1 MENNYTWG
9 EYIKDYWFLLRG
21 RRVAFVF
28 YTILRALSDLAPF
41 AIAYFLGQII
51 DFFTNYN
58 AGESLSPFYLYIIS
72 IAFVGATQV
81 WLRFYSKVRMQTIA
95 AKIRKETRILAMNK
109 LVELD
114 LKWHEEEDTGS
125 KIQKINH
132 GGESVYQGLKDFS
145 NAGITILISVFGALI
160 LFLTINPKYFLFA
173 ITYSVLYFFGEKQ
186 FNKKLS
192 WIQDE
197 LNKIKER
204 VSGKITESASNINS
218 IKALGLNEKIN
229 ENTLKQEDEYY
240 NVWKKSRN
248 ISQNKFK
255 TLKIFSAIIYASFIL
270 LLGLDFVQGIIS
282 LGSIYVFASYFGKLK
297 GSLGNITNEMSNF
310 ISVKSGVGRF
320 MTIIGI
326 KKLEDESKLQNFPTN
341 WKRIE
346 FKNVTFKYK
355 DKYVLKDF
363 KLVINRG
370 DKIGIVGKSGTG
382 KSTIAKL
389 LLKLYKPERG
399 EILIDSKNINKINQ
413 QTITQNISL
422 VMQEP
427 EMFNTTMLE
436 NITITSIKQEP
447 KLIEKAIK
455 TAKLKPVIQKLPQ
468 KINTLIGE
476 RGYQLS
482 GGERQRVG
490 IARAIY
496 KDAPILLL
504 DEATSALDSKTE
516 QEIQKELNKKQK
528 DKTLLIIAHRI
539 STLQETNKIIVLD
552 KGKIIEQGTYKE
564 LQRNKKGKFNEIYKA
579 QRR

>member
-1 MENNYTWG
+1 MENNYTWR

-21 RRVAFVF
+21 RRVKFTI
-28 YTILRALSDLAPF
+28 YTVIRSISDFAPF
-41 AIAYFLGQII
+41 AVAYFLGQII
-51 DFFTNYN
+51 DFFTNYSQ
-58 AGESLSPFYLYIIS
+58 GDSLNTFYLYVAII
-72 IAFVGATQV
+72 ALLGAMEV

-95 AKIRKETRILAMNK
+95 ANIRKETRILAMNR
-109 LVELD
+109 LVEFD
-114 LKWHEEEDTGS
+114 LKWHEDEDTGS

-145 NAGITILISVFGALI
+145 NEGISIIITTIGALF

-173 ITYSVLYFFGEKQ
+173 IIYAGLYFFGERQ
-186 FNKKLS
+186 FNKKLT

-197 LNKIKER
+197 LNKIKEK
-204 VSGKITESASNINS
+204 VSGKITESASNITS
-218 IKALGLNEKIN
+218 IKALGLNDKIN

-240 NVWKKSRN
+240 KVWEKSRN

-255 TLKIFSAIIYASFIL
+255 TLKIFSAIIYAAFIL
-270 LLGLDFVQGIIS
+270 LLGLDFIQGIIS

-297 GSLGNITNEMSNF
+297 GSLGNLTNKVSQF

-326 KKLEDESKLQNFPTN
+326 KKLEDESKLDKFQEN
-341 WKRIE
+341 WKKIE

-363 KLVINRG
+363 NLIINRG

-382 KSTIAKL
+382 KTTIAKL
-389 LLKLYKPERG
+389 LLKLYKPEKG
-399 EILIDSKNINKINQ
+399 EILIDNKNINKINQ
-413 QTITQNISL
+413 QTITQNVSL
-422 VMQEP
+422 IMQEP

-436 NITITSIKQEP
+436 NITISSTKQEP
-447 KLIEKAIK
+447 KLIDRAIT
-455 TAKLKPVIQKLPQ
+455 TAKLKPVIQKLPE

-516 QEIQKELNKKQK
+516 SEIQKELNKKQK

-539 STLQETNKIIVLD
+539 STLKETDKIIVLD
-552 KGKIIEQGTYKE
+552 KGRIIEEGTYRDLAK
-564 LQRNKKGKFNEIYKA
+564 NKNGKFSEIYKA